1 MGKRLNNNK
10 RSDVKYHCLLPFNDF
25 NLLNYECHK
34 FKRLIKESILLVKYK
49 PLLKKRTTRN
59 RTLSFQ
65 LHLHYFIM
73 VYLIDIFST
82 EMLT

>member
-10 RSDVKYHCLLPFNDF
+10 RSAVKYHCLLSFNDF
-25 NLLNYECHK
+25 NLLNYK

-49 PLLKKRTTRN
+49 PLLKKQTTGN

-65 LHLHYFIM
+65 LHLHYFII